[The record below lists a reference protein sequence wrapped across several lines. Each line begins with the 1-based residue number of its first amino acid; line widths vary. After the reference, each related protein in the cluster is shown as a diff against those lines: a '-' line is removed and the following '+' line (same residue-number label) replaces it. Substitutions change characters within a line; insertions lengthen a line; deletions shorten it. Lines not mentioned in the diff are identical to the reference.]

1 MQETGISKSVPRAK
15 KISLAKKSQELNKI
29 SKENSTTSITGLIL
43 LLYVACITMR
53 ILLAHKIRFLLGD
66 MCKVTENH
74 HDTCDG
80 SAPMGGGISSK

>member
-1 MQETGISKSVPRAK
+1 VATAK
-15 KISLAKKSQELNKI
+15 EISLTKKSQELDKI
-29 SKENSTTSITGLIL
+29 SKGNSTTSITGLTL

-53 ILLAHKIRFLLGD
+53 ILLTDKIRFLLGD
-66 MCKVTENH
+66 MCKVNENH